1 MQTRSQ
7 AKPTELEV
15 NIDFDEASR
24 CWNHNKKRL
33 ASGTYVYVC
42 GADLKPGGYCQRRPE
57 KNNDHC
63 YLHKSKVEKTT

>member
-7 AKPTELEV
+7 TKPVELEI

-24 CWNHNKKRL
+24 CWNQNKKRL

-42 GADLKPGGYCQRRPE
+42 GADLKQGGYCQRRPE